1 MFVAKYLGSTRY
13 SELDEELKDFARLK
27 ARLAGVD
34 LDKDPELM
42 LFNVEGTGSYYVVFL
57 EEVESEEDVER
68 LLREDMGAELSRD
81 SKASVRRVLNR

>member
-1 MFVAKYLGSTRY
+1 MFVAKYLGSARY

-27 ARLAGVD
+27 AHLAGVD
-34 LDKDPELM
+34 LNRDPELM
-42 LFNVEGTGSYYVVFL
+42 IFNVEGTNSYYVVFL

-68 LLREDMGAELSRD
+68 LLREDLGAELSRD